1 VLSCVISDDGSH
13 IAYVAAVD
21 DYIGDLYLYDVSA
34 QSPVKLASNVLA
46 ADNYICISPDGKS
59 VGYIGDYEFFM
70 DSYVNVP
77 SDEFIGYVYVDGEIM
92 ELGEQ
97 CYPVALS
104 NNADFLYYFE
114 VNDAGTDLYVKYGG
128 TKEKLSSDE
137 LILFFNQDMSELLF
151 DGEVVC
157 LWSPDSGVVDI
168 SDDYTTMLSSSRYSY
183 SKRACVD
190 FTLMFTLPLST
201 FKNEMAWTSDGSDG
215 ILYVIG
221 SEYEMIK
228 IAEGNNPYIS
238 GSKIIYTDAYGNC
251 YRMDDIKKD
260 AEGRLI
266 FENADEVY
274 AASSLEDIYC
284 QKGGGLYHVTLSGE
298 ANLITDGISAAALSP
313 HDLLYFLT
321 GEGELFCVDGDAAPV
336 RIAEQASGLDS
347 YENGVY
353 YTVDTDEGLDVYIN
367 TSGDTFVKILSGVD
381 SLERVTVFGFEYI
394 N

>member
-1 VLSCVISDDGSH
+1 
-13 IAYVAAVD
+13 
-21 DYIGDLYLYDVSA
+21 
-34 QSPVKLASNVLA
+34 
-46 ADNYICISPDGKS
+46 
-59 VGYIGDYEFFM
+59 
-70 DSYVNVP
+70 
-77 SDEFIGYVYVDGEIM
+77 
-92 ELGEQ
+92 
-97 CYPVALS
+97 
-104 NNADFLYYFE
+104 
-114 VNDAGTDLYVKYGG
+114 
-128 TKEKLSSDE
+128 
-137 LILFFNQDMSELLF
+137 MSELLF

-260 AEGRLI
+260 TEGRLI

-284 QKGGGLYHVTLSGE
+284 QKGGRALPCDLIRRSEFNTDDIRRCAVT
-298 ANLITDGISAAALSP
+298 
-313 HDLLYFLT
+313 HDLLYFLN
-321 GEGELFCVDGDAAPV
+321 GEGELFCVDGMP
-336 RIAEQASGLDS
+336 RRQ
-347 YENGVY
+347 NC
-353 YTVDTDEGLDVYIN
+353 
-367 TSGDTFVKILSGVD
+367 
-381 SLERVTVFGFEYI
+381 
-394 N
+394 